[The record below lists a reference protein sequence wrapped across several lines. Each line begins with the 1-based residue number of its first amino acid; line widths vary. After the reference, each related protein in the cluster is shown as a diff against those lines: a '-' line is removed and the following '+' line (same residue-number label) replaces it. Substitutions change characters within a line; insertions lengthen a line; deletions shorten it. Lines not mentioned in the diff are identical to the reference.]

1 MDTIKLQISED
12 KPKDNEKSINTIS
25 VTMFLNNELMSSL
38 VDITS
43 LLGVYA
49 VEKADFN
56 LYTCSCGVPE
66 CGGFFELV
74 KHEKDKNTITWT
86 LPEEEKEVYTF
97 SKKTFVFDKNLF
109 QKEVNQFIDSVLEY
123 EKKGFYLEQHLNEIC
138 PSYLYE
144 DDQDEEKIKEEQ
156 LKILKKSNFLHIIK
170 KSKKYYLIQ
179 QKFHNTINKNFS
191 DYLDKKI
198 YIKYAN
204 KQSDVEYNFGF
215 LICRL
220 LNEFPRVSV
229 KNDYYFQVQLAGFEL
244 IKFFNKEDNFIKEI
258 LEKNYQ
264 NNGLKSNSFLPYDFF
279 IDQDESTNNDF
290 NLDLNL
296 LEFKII

>member
-12 KPKDNEKSINTIS
+12 KPKDNQKSINTIN
-25 VTMFLNNELMSSL
+25 VTIFLNDESMSSL

-43 LLGVYA
+43 LLGAYT

-56 LYTCSCGVPE
+56 LYTCSCGIPE

-86 LPEEEKEVYTF
+86 LPEEEIYTF
-97 SKKTFVFDKNLF
+97 SKKTFVFDKKLF

-123 EKKGFYLEQHLNEIC
+123 EKKGIYLEQHLNETC

-144 DDQDEEKIKEEQ
+144 DNKDEEKIKEEQ

-179 QKFHNTINKNFS
+179 QKFNNTISKNFI

-204 KQSDVEYNFGF
+204 KQSDVEYNFGS

-229 KNDYYFQVQLAGFEL
+229 KNEYYFQVQQAGFEL
-244 IKFFNKEDNFIKEI
+244 IKFFNKEDNSIKEI
-258 LEKNYQ
+258 LENNYQ

-279 IDQDESTNNDF
+279 IDQDDSEDKDF